1 MRAFAALFL
10 LLQTADYYAEG
21 SKALDEKRYQ
31 DAAQLFSKAVD
42 ADPKDYSA
50 HFNLALA
57 YGFLDNSGG
66 AVAEYR
72 KTLELKPALFEAET
86 NLGLVYLR
94 QKDSASAVP
103 LFEDAA
109 RQKPQDFA
117 VAYHLGEAESGVGA
131 WDKAAAAFDAALALN
146 PKAAPAEFGL
156 ARALARQD
164 KLADAAPHYRQAA
177 ALDPGF
183 HDGLLELGSLY
194 EKAGQTKE
202 AAALYGEFPADPAAQ
217 QRLSALQLRAGQYAD
232 ARQLQF
238 VLRHLIQ
245 FPLETNELRARR

>member
-1 MRAFAALFL
+1 
-10 LLQTADYYAEG
+10 
-21 SKALDEKRYQ
+21 
-31 DAAQLFSKAVD
+31 
-42 ADPKDYSA
+42 
-50 HFNLALA
+50 
-57 YGFLDNSGG
+57 
-66 AVAEYR
+66 
-72 KTLELKPALFEAET
+72 
-86 NLGLVYLR
+86 
-94 QKDSASAVP
+94 
-103 LFEDAA
+103 
-109 RQKPQDFA
+109 PQDFA

-232 ARQLQF
+232 AIPNLEKAAAADPSSHNLMALAAAYSLTNQSAKA
-238 VLRHLIQ
+238 I
-245 FPLETNELRARR
+245 PLFEKVAAAEPANFELRMMYARALRDTKQYPAAAAEFT